1 MQFSLA
7 IILLVTALTAFCQ
20 SPCSSP
26 PKWEAHVSAHDYVS
40 RASAN
45 ATVSY
50 DAVNKR
56 QRVVETV
63 WLNGNN
69 FTYDV
74 LYLDS
79 IKTIYRYDFQVNK
92 CVKQEVKESWVD
104 LGVPSSAKLVKKQM
118 IGSEDVKEANML
130 TNLWQYEL
138 QDKIGNKIVSFE
150 TWSAVGCL
158 PVDFVHFSKS
168 AGINIVKRFF
178 DIKLGI
184 VDQSVWKVRDECV
197 NL

>member
-7 IILLVTALTAFCQ
+7 IILFVIASGVFCQ
-20 SPCSSP
+20 SPCTSP
-26 PKWEAHVSAHDYVS
+26 QQWEAHVSAHDYVS

-63 WLNGNN
+63 WLNGQNY
-69 FTYDV
+69 TYDV

-79 IKTIYRYDFQVNK
+79 LKVVYRYDFQLNK

-104 LGVPSSAKLVKKQM
+104 LGVPTSAKLVKKQM
-118 IGSEDVKEANML
+118 IGSEDVKDANMA
-130 TNLWQYEL
+130 TNLWQYDL
-138 QDKIGNKIVSFE
+138 KDKKGNSVVSFE

-184 VDQSVWKVRDECV
+184 VDQSVWQVRDECA